1 MITVLEKIKLS
12 ENKYQ
17 YKIQNGDSFM
27 IMIQNADMT
36 ESEIQ
41 NLITEQE
48 TRDAEYATEKA
59 KFEEDLKNFGE

>member
-17 YKIQNGDSFM
+17 YKIQNGDSFL
-27 IMIQNADMT
+27 IMIKDTDMT
-36 ESEIQ
+36 DSEIQ
-41 NLITEQE
+41 TLITEQE

>member
-1 MITVLEKIKLS
+1 MITVLQKIQLS
-12 ENKYQ
+12 ENKYE
-17 YKIQNGDSFM
+17 YKIQNGDSFI
-27 IMIQNADMT
+27 IMIQDADMT

-48 TRDAEYATEKA
+48 TREAEYATEKA

>member
-1 MITVLEKIKLS
+1 MITVLQKIKLS
-12 ENKYQ
+12 DNKYE
-17 YKIQNGDSFM
+17 YKIQNGDSFI
-27 IMIQNADMT
+27 IMRQDADMT

-48 TRDAEYATEKA
+48 TRETEYATEKA

>member
-17 YKIQNGDSFM
+17 YKIQNGDCFM